1 MSRKPVKPKTPLG
14 ERLVE
19 AREKLGFEQREPFAN
34 ALGLTE
40 AMVGYYER
48 GDRVPDASALAKYRE
63 VFGVNLSWLIAGD
76 GPMFSES
83 ATPVPGADLVE
94 IPLYDVQAAAGTG
107 LIPKDDGSHN
117 TVPFSRAFLRNIG
130 AKPEGCVMLEAKGD
144 SMLPTIPNGAFMIVD
159 QSRQEIVDEEVFVFR
174 VGTGLKVKRAYWRMN
189 GDLELRSDNE
199 ANGYPP
205 EIIGKDMA
213 DDLAVIGQ
221 VLSLLRKA

>member
-1 MSRKPVKPKTPLG
+1 MGDLARDAFAQSLGVSEKTLG
-14 ERLVE
+14 
-19 AREKLGFEQREPFAN
+19 N
-34 ALGLTE
+34 
-40 AMVGYYER
+40 YER
-48 GDRVPDASALAKYRE
+48 GDNEPDASVLLAYKQTY
-63 VFGVNLSWLIAGD
+63 GVDISWVLTGD

-159 QSRQEIVDEEVFVFR
+159 QSRREIVDEEVFVFR